1 MYTIDIVSQ
10 GLQQSRQRWSVNLH
24 LLGEIELFTVGEVCL
39 GMTWQA
45 CPGLT
50 GSYLI
55 VTLSGPGR
63 YRQGAFVAQLAD
75 LRADLA
81 ARGYVVRDWDT
92 GPAELRPS
100 LDSACAMAAQGMTVA
115 LFPYAPS
122 GHAGGRD
129 WYAETRAR
137 AVRLMELEETAE
149 RYGCTVVIVHGLVC
163 LREVSRG

>member
-1 MYTIDIVSQ
+1 MYTIDIVSR
-10 GLQQSRQRWSVNLH
+10 GLSQSRQRWSVNLH

-115 LFPYAPS
+115 LFPAWPQPS
-122 GHAGGRD
+122 VPGWQQA
-129 WYAETRAR
+129 AERRAR
-137 AVRLMELEETAE
+137 ALRILEVEDVAE

-163 LREVSRG
+163 LRRAA